1 MISQYIGQV
10 AIAKAPAAALIVKA
24 FAERSDGERELVI
37 EYPAN
42 GVQPD
47 EAARQVLA
55 AHGPR
60 FDAFKAKNIVLD
72 NGRNVARF
80 SIEELRRTH

>member
-1 MISQYIGQV
+1 
-10 AIAKAPAAALIVKA
+10 
-24 FAERSDGERELVI
+24 
-37 EYPAN
+37 
-42 GVQPD
+42 
-47 EAARQVLA
+47 VLA